1 VGGGEVVFSRLD
13 DAMPLVE
20 GRPFPALTPGQR
32 YEFDA
37 LGVSRPIEGALSS
50 CCPSPDP
57 HPSATH
63 VHPSQLTVGLG

>member
-1 VGGGEVVFSRLD
+1 MLAAGCSDLVEEVFSRLD

-37 LGVSRPIEGALSS
+37 LGVSRPLRAPSAPAALS
-50 CCPSPDP
+50 
-57 HPSATH
+57 
-63 VHPSQLTVGLG
+63 